1 MKTVLKALCAAGV
14 MLLGMALPAG
24 AQTSSGDV
32 KGFRYEANLMVGV
45 MQMAYD
51 SDEFPSR
58 HYYRKELSDLIS
70 MRHTPETLAF
80 QPSTQRI
87 SMSISPSG

>member
-24 AQTSSGDV
+24 AQTSSRDV
-32 KGFRYEANLMVGV
+32 KGYMYEANLMVGV

-51 SDEFPSR
+51 SDEFPSL
-58 HYYRKELSDLIS
+58 HYYRK
-70 MRHTPETLAF
+70 
-80 QPSTQRI
+80 
-87 SMSISPSG
+87 

>member
-14 MLLGMALPAG
+14 MLLGMTLPAG

-32 KGFRYEANLMVGV
+32 KGFKYEANLMVGV

-58 HYYRKELSDLIS
+58 HYYRKELVIS
-70 MRHTPETLAF
+70 MRHTPEILAF

>member
-14 MLLGMALPAG
+14 MLLGMTLPAG

-32 KGFRYEANLMVGV
+32 KGFKYEANLMVGV

-58 HYYRKELSDLIS
+58 HYYRKELSDFY
-70 MRHTPETLAF
+70 ETYTGDPGFSAF
-80 QPSTQRI
+80 YTAD

>member
-14 MLLGMALPAG
+14 MLLGIALPAG

-32 KGFRYEANLMVGV
+32 KGYTYEANLMVGV

-58 HYYRKELSDLIS
+58 HYYRKEIS
-70 MRHTPETLAF
+70 MRHTPEILAF

>member
-1 MKTVLKALCAAGV
+1 M
-14 MLLGMALPAG
+14 GMTLPAG

-32 KGFRYEANLMVGV
+32 KGFKYEANLMVGV

-58 HYYRKELSDLIS
+58 HYYRKELSDFYETYTGDLF
-70 MRHTPETLAF
+70 MRHTPEILAF

>member
-14 MLLGMALPAG
+14 MLLGMTLPAG

-32 KGFRYEANLMVGV
+32 KGFKYEANLMVGV

-51 SDEFPSR
+51 SDEFRLAIITGKS
-58 HYYRKELSDLIS
+58 SVIS
-70 MRHTPETLAF
+70 MRHTPEILAF